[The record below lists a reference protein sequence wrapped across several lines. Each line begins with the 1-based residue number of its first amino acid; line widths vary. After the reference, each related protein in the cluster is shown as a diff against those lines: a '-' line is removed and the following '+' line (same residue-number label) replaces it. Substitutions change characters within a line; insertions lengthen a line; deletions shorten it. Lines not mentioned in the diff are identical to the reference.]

1 MAGLPFPVLF
11 TFAVITAVAA
21 ETAEKNGKIYGAI
34 FYGNLKVL

>member
-21 ETAEKNGKIYGAI
+21 ETAEKTAKFLAPYFTAT
-34 FYGNLKVL
+34 